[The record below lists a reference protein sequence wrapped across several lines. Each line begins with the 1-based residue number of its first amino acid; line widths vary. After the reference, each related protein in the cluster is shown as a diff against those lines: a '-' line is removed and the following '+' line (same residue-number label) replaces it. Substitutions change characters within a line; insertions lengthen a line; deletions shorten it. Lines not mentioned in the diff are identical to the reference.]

1 MVRIK
6 SVSILELQNSAWLT
20 VSVSKCLLSL
30 IEVMETPLGKRTRA
44 RTCVPS
50 GDSSAQF
57 LVSDSCR
64 AESSPTFTTVHP
76 LALRLQNQSCRFM
89 GAPPLLCKRPP
100 PNSPPGNQCRGFQH
114 RPLQSP
120 EESSARRRLKS
131 ETLFRLER
139 GAGSPNLKVQEAQWT
154 LSDPGR
160 GGHPKHWLQNRN
172 KAAVSGPDHARL
184 KMYRLGLWGPD
195 NG

>member
-89 GAPPLLCKRPP
+89 GAPPASLQEATSKLSSWQSVPRLSAPSTSKPWRELCQAAIEVRD
-100 PNSPPGNQCRGFQH
+100 SIQ
-114 RPLQSP
+114 
-120 EESSARRRLKS
+120 AW
-131 ETLFRLER
+131 ER
-139 GAGSPNLKVQEAQWT
+139 GWQSKPQSSRSPVDFVWPGPRGTPKALAPEQE
-154 LSDPGR
+154 
-160 GGHPKHWLQNRN
+160 
-172 KAAVSGPDHARL
+172 
-184 KMYRLGLWGPD
+184 
-195 NG
+195 